1 MFKNM
6 VSWYREQTQ
15 RGQKEFALVLHTSC
29 VNYEDTLLEQMERL
43 PLRWFLPHSV
53 RCELQLLA
61 QGKIFQPQAQRILSR
76 AEADDRRMGSWGRW
90 DLEQLYRAAIGGPE
104 ERYQGSLI
112 FWFGDLNKQDEFLWN
127 VRRLPNR
134 HQILLL
140 NGWDCSQSCGG
151 VRCVNELR
159 EASYRRCQVLS
170 RGMPTGPVETL
181 ILCDDEGNRFSGR
194 ELSALGLSG
203 THAAVYECSRYP
215 GKLVKIYKER
225 AFSGN
230 QLRKL
235 ERLCLLRKAAGAE
248 LDLLAHLALPE
259 QLLRTP
265 QGDVVGYTMRRCP
278 GRPLRDY
285 RVIGWKDHDQAKI
298 LRQLL
303 SLLVHLHTMR
313 VLVNDLSFNNIL
325 VDEED
330 RVNLVDCDSFQ
341 VFHFPG
347 GGVTELFR
355 HPQLV
360 QSCAP
365 HQLKEPR
372 HEYFSLAV
380 LLYQFL
386 FCADP
391 ICPLSDD
398 EGAELNWNNGVFPL
412 ELHGK
417 LPGGPE
423 VNACVLRE
431 WMRCPESLRK
441 LFCDEFHFQE
451 DHSFGAWIDALG
463 LLGLNGV

>member
-1 MFKNM
+1 MFKTI
-6 VSWYREQTQ
+6 VSWYQEHPQ
-15 RGQKEFALVLHTSC
+15 RRRKEFALILHTSC
-29 VNYEDTLLEQMERL
+29 VNYEDALLAQMEQL
-43 PLRWFLPHSV
+43 PFRWVLPHSV

-61 QGKIFQPQAQRILSR
+61 QGNIFRPQALRILDR
-76 AEADDRRMGSWGRW
+76 ADADEKRMGTWGRW
-90 DLEQLYRAAIGGPE
+90 DLEQLYQEASDRPE
-104 ERYQGSLI
+104 ERYQGILI
-112 FWFGDLNKQDEFLWN
+112 FWFGDLHKQDEFLWN
-127 VRRLPNR
+127 VRSLPNR

-140 NGWDCSQSCGG
+140 DGWDCSQRCGG
-151 VRCVNELR
+151 VCSVNGVR
-159 EASYRRCQVLS
+159 EASYRRCQALS
-170 RGMPTGPVETL
+170 KGIPTGPVETL
-181 ILCDDEGNRFSGR
+181 VLCDEDGNRFSGR

-203 THAAVYECSRYP
+203 THAAVYACGRYP

-235 ERLCLLRKAAGAE
+235 ERLRLLRKAAGAE

-259 QLLRTP
+259 NLLRTP
-265 QGDVVGYTMRRCP
+265 QGDVVGYVMRRCS
-278 GRPLRDY
+278 GRPIKDY
-285 RVIGWKDHDQAKI
+285 RVIGWNGHDQARI

-313 VLVNDLSFNNIL
+313 VLVNDLSFNNVL
-325 VDEED
+325 VDDED
-330 RVNLVDCDSFQ
+330 RVSLVDCDSFQ

-355 HPQLV
+355 HPQLLPG
-360 QSCAP
+360 CAS

-380 LLYQFL
+380 LLFQFL

-391 ICPLSDD
+391 LRPMPDSD
-398 EGAELNWNNGVFPL
+398 GTELNWNNGMFPL
-412 ELHGK
+412 ALHGK

-423 VNACVLRE
+423 VNESVLRE

-463 LLGLNGV
+463 LLGLDGV

>member
-1 MFKNM
+1 MFKNFA
-6 VSWYREQTQ
+6 SWYHGQTQ
-15 RGQKEFALVLHTSC
+15 RGKKEIALVLHTSC
-29 VNYEDTLLEQMERL
+29 VNYEDALLAQMERL
-43 PLRWFLPHSV
+43 PIRWLLPRSV
-53 RCELQLLA
+53 SCELKLLA
-61 QGKIFQPQAQRILSR
+61 QGNIFRPQALRILRR
-76 AEADDRRMGSWGRW
+76 AAADDRRMGSWSRW
-90 DLEQLYRAAIGGPE
+90 DLEQLYRETSDGPE
-104 ERYQGSLI
+104 NRYQGILV

-127 VRRLPNR
+127 VRRFPER
-134 HQILLL
+134 HRILLL

-151 VRCVNELR
+151 VRGVNELR
-159 EASYRRCQVLS
+159 EVSYRRCQVLS
-170 RGMPTGPVETL
+170 QGMPTGPVEAL
-181 ILCDDEGNRFSGR
+181 MLRDDEGRCFSGR

-203 THAAVYECSRYP
+203 THAAVYECGRYP
-215 GKLVKIYKER
+215 GKLVKIFKER

-235 ERLCLLRKAAGAE
+235 ERLCLLQKSAGTE
-248 LDLLAHLALPE
+248 LGLTEQLALPE
-259 QLLRTP
+259 QLLRNP
-265 QGDVVGYTMRRCP
+265 QGDVVGYTMRRCA

-285 RVIGWKDHDQAKI
+285 RVIGWDGHNQAEI

-325 VDEED
+325 VDD
-330 RVNLVDCDSFQ
+330 KDQVSLVDCDSFQ

-347 GGVTELFR
+347 GSVTEVFR

-360 QSCAP
+360 QCCAH

-386 FCADP
+386 FSSDPLHPLPGGERAD
-391 ICPLSDD
+391 
-398 EGAELNWNNGVFPL
+398 LNWNNGVFPL
-412 ELHGK
+412 KLYGK

-423 VNACVLRE
+423 VNDCVLRE

-463 LLGLNGV
+463 LLDPDGV